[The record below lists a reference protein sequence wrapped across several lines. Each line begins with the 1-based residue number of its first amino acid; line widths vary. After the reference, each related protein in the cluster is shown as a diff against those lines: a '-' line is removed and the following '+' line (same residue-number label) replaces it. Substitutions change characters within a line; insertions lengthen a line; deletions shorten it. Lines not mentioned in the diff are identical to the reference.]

1 MRVAAWFSYNGE
13 PFSGFAQ
20 QNGQLTVQ
28 GNIEDALE
36 LLFRRRID
44 TTCAGRTD
52 AGVHALCQVISFDL
66 LPDEWFRRKPDSLL
80 KSLNALTHEKISFR
94 SVRPMPEDF
103 SARFSAVMREYRY
116 YICTDVAAPLLMEK
130 FCWHLGKPLDVEAM
144 KQASTHLL
152 GEHDFK
158 SFCMAVSAKDKPTHR
173 YVADISF
180 KQEQIW
186 NSNFIVITV
195 IGNAFLHSMVR
206 TMVGTLVLVGRGKRT
221 PEWVGEVLAARNRQ
235 AAGQNAPAEGLV
247 LWHVTYD
254 EQHFYYDPR
263 PSGLRGELAP
273 DQHLSDAIE
282 DIPPVPT
289 PEESAPKVVEEAPEA
304 VEDAPKISP
313 EKGKKSSK
321 KAKKRTS
328 AADSSPAARWAR
340 WRQEKE
346 QDREIV
352 IPRGPNLDACS
363 SEEASAVSAF
373 MTSDAQAVVVD
384 SISAPV
390 ATMPASSLEVLNAA
404 ETQTVEVAPASSS
417 GADQASSSAESQA
430 TLSASHAA
438 LERELP
444 KVEPA
449 KPVAEER
456 VLADEPTGQRESSAS
471 AEASES
477 SEAAKFDFSQVYA
490 GARASSERRARHAA
504 AVSGTS
510 EAEVQDPQSEGKHS
524 KKQPEQ
530 NTEPLPSATVLS
542 AAAARARRRARNL

>member
-1 MRVAAWFSYNGE
+1 MRIAAWFSYNGE
-13 PFSGFAQ
+13 PFSGFAR

-80 KSLNALTHEKISFR
+80 KSLNALTHEEISFR

-221 PEWVGEVLAARNRQ
+221 PDWVGEVLAARNRQ

-247 LWHVTYD
+247 LWHVIYD

-263 PSGLRGELAP
+263 PSGLRGELAS

-282 DIPPVPT
+282 DIPSVLT
-289 PEESAPKVVEEAPEA
+289 PEEPAPKAVEEAPKA
-304 VEDAPKISP
+304 SM
-313 EKGKKSSK
+313 EKDKKSSK
-321 KAKKRTS
+321 KAKKRTN
-328 AADSSPAARWAR
+328 AAESSPAARWAR

-352 IPRGPNLDACS
+352 IPRGPNLDESTMGEIPFVAAPIEEETQATLFDSTVAPADSAVS
-363 SEEASAVSAF
+363 SSTNGSVLTDVLDADAHVASDAASAVEVPPITERKTITVPEVKAQP
-373 MTSDAQAVVVD
+373 TSE
-384 SISAPV
+384 
-390 ATMPASSLEVLNAA
+390 LLH
-404 ETQTVEVAPASSS
+404 SSS
-417 GADQASSSAESQA
+417 
-430 TLSASHAA
+430 
-438 LERELP
+438 
-444 KVEPA
+444 PA
-449 KPVAEER
+449 
-456 VLADEPTGQRESSAS
+456 
-471 AEASES
+471 ASES
-477 SEAAKFDFSQVYA
+477 AQGSSFVASNEPQSAQRAPFDFSQVYA
-490 GARASSERRARHAA
+490 GAHAPRHAA
-504 AVSGTS
+504 STKAAS
-510 EAEVQDPQSEGKHS
+510 EPSQ
-524 KKQPEQ
+524 EQ
-530 NTEPLPSATVLS
+530 GTEPLPATVLS
-542 AAAARARRRARNL
+542 SAAARARRRARNLR

>member
-1 MRVAAWFSYNGE
+1 MRIAAWFSYNGE
-13 PFSGFAQ
+13 PFSGFAR

-80 KSLNALTHEKISFR
+80 KSLNALTHEEISFR

-221 PEWVGEVLAARNRQ
+221 PDWVGEVLAARNRQ

-263 PSGLRGELAP
+263 PSGLRGELAS

-282 DIPPVPT
+282 GIPSVLT
-289 PEESAPKVVEEAPEA
+289 PEEPAPKAVEEAPKA
-304 VEDAPKISP
+304 SM
-313 EKGKKSSK
+313 EKDKKSSK
-321 KAKKRTS
+321 KAKKRTN
-328 AADSSPAARWAR
+328 AAESSPAARWAR

-352 IPRGPNLDACS
+352 IPRGPNLDESTTGEIPFVAAPI
-363 SEEASAVSAF
+363 EE
-373 MTSDAQAVVVD
+373 
-384 SISAPV
+384 
-390 ATMPASSLEVLNAA
+390 
-404 ETQTVEVAPASSS
+404 ET
-417 GADQASSSAESQA
+417 QA
-430 TLSASHAA
+430 TLFDSTIAPARSDVSSVGDGPASADDFGAEAHAA
-438 LERELP
+438 SVSAPAPAPAPAVEASSTTER
-444 KVEPA
+444 KVITVPEVEARPTSEPLHSPSSAASEPA
-449 KPVAEER
+449 HAASFAATR
-456 VLADEPTGQRESSAS
+456 EPQSPQHAP
-471 AEASES
+471 
-477 SEAAKFDFSQVYA
+477 FDFSQVYA
-490 GARASSERRARHAA
+490 GAHVPRHAA
-504 AVSGTS
+504 STEAAS
-510 EAEVQDPQSEGKHS
+510 EPSQ
-524 KKQPEQ
+524 EQ
-530 NTEPLPSATVLS
+530 GTEPLPATVLS
-542 AAAARARRRARNL
+542 SAAARARRRARNLR